1 MTPKQVHRLYDG
13 LTPREQANMVFAAVA
28 RRDNAEA
35 ETILSRVEIG
45 SYRATHADY
54 RQQILAL
61 QALASVYGLEYWRI
75 RALMLYACETAG
87 AEESAE
93 RFLQKTL
100 ALEVA
105 LTDICERFNVDIIP
119 IKTMARCLDIE
130 AAKQPLQ
137 RAAADAGLVAQY
149 DAMLTEVFENWR

>member
-13 LTPREQANMVFAAVA
+13 LTPTEQANMVFAAVV
-28 RRDNAEA
+28 RRDTAEA

-54 RQQILAL
+54 RRQLLGLQSLAH
-61 QALASVYGLEYWRI
+61 VYGLEYWRI
-75 RALMLYACETAG
+75 RALMLYAVETPG
-87 AEESAE
+87 AVESAE

-105 LTDICERFNVDIIP
+105 LVDICDRFKVDITA
-119 IKTMARCLDIE
+119 IKTLARCLDTE
-130 AAKQPLQ
+130 AAKQPLPT
-137 RAAADAGLVAQY
+137 ADAELVGQY
-149 DAMLTEVFENWR
+149 DAMLTEVFENWK

>member
-13 LTPREQANMVFAAVA
+13 LTPTEQANMVFAAVA
-28 RRDNAEA
+28 RRDTAEA

-54 RQQILAL
+54 RRQLLAL
-61 QALASVYGLEYWRI
+61 QALASVYGLEYWKV
-75 RALMLYACETAG
+75 RAVMLYACETAG
-87 AEESAE
+87 AEEAAE

-105 LTDICERFNVDIIP
+105 LVDICDRFNVDITA
-119 IKTMARCLDIE
+119 IKTMAQCLDTE
-130 AAKQPLQ
+130 AAKQPLP
-137 RAAADAGLVAQY
+137 RAAADTELVAQY
-149 DAMLTEVFENWR
+149 DAMLTEVFESWR